1 MGLRLLQGRLLQD
14 GLDGHG
20 TMHIVVNQAFVKRF
34 FKPGE
39 DPIGRKTISWGGMTI
54 VGVVSDMRQGLFQP
68 VMPEFEMLPTGLPAD
83 PELGAVLR
91 DTNVVMRTA
100 LRPAQLRG
108 PLRLAMASID
118 PTVPFRPAM
127 TMDDIRAEVLTLQRL
142 ENWLFGS
149 FGALSLL
156 LALVG
161 LYGLVSQEVEQS
173 RRAIGIRMAL
183 GASRGR
189 VLRHTL
195 QRVAV
200 VAGCGVA
207 IGAALSYASQQVLRS
222 IMPKM
227 APHALLLGVALA
239 CAMELLAVWAAFA
252 PARRAASVDPVEV
265 LRAE

>member
-1 MGLRLLQGRLLQD
+1 M
-14 GLDGHG
+14 
-20 TMHIVVNQAFVKRF
+20 
-34 FKPGE
+34 
-39 DPIGRKTISWGGMTI
+39 
-54 VGVVSDMRQGLFQP
+54 
-68 VMPEFEMLPTGLPAD
+68 
-83 PELGAVLR
+83 
-91 DTNVVMRTA
+91 
-100 LRPAQLRG
+100 
-108 PLRLAMASID
+108 
-118 PTVPFRPAM
+118 
-127 TMDDIRAEVLTLQRL
+127 AEVLTLQRL

-156 LALVG
+156 LALIG

-173 RRAIGIRMAL
+173 RRSIGIRMAL
-183 GASRGR
+183 GAARGR
-189 VLRHTL
+189 VLRDTL
-195 QRVAV
+195 QRVAI